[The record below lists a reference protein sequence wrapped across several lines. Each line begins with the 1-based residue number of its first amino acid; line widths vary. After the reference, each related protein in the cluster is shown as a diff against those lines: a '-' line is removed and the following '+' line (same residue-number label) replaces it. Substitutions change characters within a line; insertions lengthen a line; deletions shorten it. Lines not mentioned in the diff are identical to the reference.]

1 MGADSL
7 ADTNILVY
15 ACDVRFP
22 AKREVARRL
31 LRQGILK
38 GTIVI
43 AHQSLIEFVS
53 AVTRP
58 GRGGPILGLEEA
70 RREAEEFLDA
80 FPVLYPN
87 DEIVRTALRGA
98 AAYRMSWFDAH
109 LWAYAECNG
118 IPEILSED
126 FAHQQRYGR
135 VRVVNPFGEGRA
147 S

>member
-15 ACDVRFP
+15 ACDPRFP

-31 LRQGILK
+31 LRQGIVK
-38 GTIVI
+38 STIVI

-58 GRGGPILGLEEA
+58 GRGGPILPMEEA

-80 FPVLYPN
+80 FQVLYPSE
-87 DEIVRTALRGA
+87 DILRTALRGV
-98 AAYRMSWFDAH
+98 AAYRLSWYDAH

-118 IPEILSED
+118 ISEILSED
-126 FAHQQRYGR
+126 FSHQQRYGR
-135 VRVVNPFGEGRA
+135 VRVVNPFLDGGA
-147 S
+147 V

>member
-15 ACDVRFP
+15 ACDPRFP
-22 AKREVARRL
+22 AKREVARQL
-31 LRQGILK
+31 LRHGLIK
-38 GTIVI
+38 GTVVL
-43 AHQSLIEFVS
+43 AHQCLIEFVS

-58 GRGGPILGLEEA
+58 GRGGPILPMEDA
-70 RREAEEFLDA
+70 RREAEQFLDA

-87 DEIVRTALRGA
+87 DDIVRVALRGA
-98 AAYRMSWFDAH
+98 AAYRLSWYDAH

-135 VRVVNPFGEGRA
+135 VRVVNPFLGGEA
-147 S
+147 A

>member
-15 ACDVRFP
+15 ACDPRFP
-22 AKREVARRL
+22 AKQEVARRL
-31 LRQGILK
+31 LRQGIVK
-38 GTIVI
+38 GTVVI

-58 GRGGPILGLEEA
+58 GRGGPILSMEDA

-80 FPVLYPN
+80 FPILYPN
-87 DEIVRTALRGA
+87 EDIVRTALRGA
-98 AAYRMSWFDAH
+98 AAYRLSWYDAH

-118 IPEILSED
+118 IPEIVSED
-126 FAHQQRYGR
+126 FSHHQRYGR
-135 VRVVNPFGEGRA
+135 VRVVNPFADGQTA
-147 S
+147 